1 MTRPGFGLSS
11 FTDDDA
17 GDQRPD
23 ERDDRAPAAPLSFGL
38 GVLALAD
45 RATRE
50 DAPTLDEPPAPPK
63 VDANDLVA
71 LAAVLHSEASAPRY
85 TDDERYAIGR
95 AVMNRARRKRK
106 SVYDLLAPLGREQ
119 LGANPPFSTARAGDQ
134 RDLALAERLLRDSDA
149 PDPTHG
155 AGAFFEPAVQDDLKR
170 RGDLYRSDPVRY
182 ASNRR
187 WAKYHKSAD
196 QIRASWGPMLA
207 RVGRFEFYR

>member
-1 MTRPGFGLSS
+1 MTPGFGL
-11 FTDDDA
+11 FTDDA
-17 GDQRPD
+17 GD
-23 ERDDRAPAAPLSFGL
+23 ERDNARDQRTPLTFGL
-38 GVLALAD
+38 GALALAD
-45 RATRE
+45 RAPRE
-50 DAPTLDEPPAPPK
+50 EAPTVDAAPASAPPA

-71 LAAVLHSEASAPRY
+71 LAAVLHSEASAPTY

-95 AVMNRARRKRK
+95 AVLNRARRKHK
-106 SVYDLLAPLGREQ
+106 SVHDLLAPLGREQ
-119 LGANPPFSTARAGDQ
+119 LGANPPFSTARVGDQ
-134 RDLALAERLLRDSDA
+134 RDLALADRLLRDSDA

-182 ASNRR
+182 ASYRR
-187 WAKYHKSAD
+187 WAKYRKSAD

>member
-11 FTDDDA
+11 FIDDA
-17 GDQRPD
+17 GDQRDD
-23 ERDDRAPAAPLSFGL
+23 EREPLSLGL
-38 GVLALAD
+38 GALALAD
-45 RATRE
+45 RAPRE
-50 DAPTLDEPPAPPK
+50 DAPTVEPSPASAPPA

-71 LAAVLHSEASAPRY
+71 LAAVLHSEASAPKY

-95 AVMNRARRKRK
+95 AVLNRARRKRK

-134 RDLALAERLLRDSDA
+134 RDLTLADRLLRDSDT

-170 RGDLYRSDPVRY
+170 RGDLYRSDPSRY
-182 ASNRR
+182 ASYRR
-187 WAKYHKSAD
+187 WAKYRKSAD

-207 RVGRFEFYR
+207 KVGRFEFYR